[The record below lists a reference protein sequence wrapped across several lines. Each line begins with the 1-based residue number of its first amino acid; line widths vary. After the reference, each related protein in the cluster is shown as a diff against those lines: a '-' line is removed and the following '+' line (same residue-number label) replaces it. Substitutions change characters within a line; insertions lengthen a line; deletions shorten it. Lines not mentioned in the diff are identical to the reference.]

1 MSQLARMFVVLNF
14 LLAAGFLYAA
24 AMFLG
29 INHEWKKKHD
39 TMNTQLTQA
48 REDARKREKE
58 LQTRVEELTKESST
72 LKEDRSGLQ
81 GDNTTPHGRE
91 RDTAEKDKKTK
102 DAEFAKEQ
110 GNVASANENL
120 KRANDELSK
129 RTDEANKLRTDAAT
143 AQAGERKANDEL
155 EKAKTEI
162 RNRDNSIAELEKG
175 KTEMTG
181 KIEEL
186 EIVKSIAQKAGVD
199 LTNILNAAPIPDAK
213 VIGWDPDMKLVQVNA
228 GYRPEGR
235 SRHDARHR
243 SRVEL
248 HRQDQD
254 RPGLPEQRG
263 RDPLHRGAGT
273 DRPGRRSGHQHH
285 QLTRRP
291 ESHG

>member
-48 REDARKREKE
+48 REEARKREKD

-72 LKEDRSGLQ
+72 LKEDNAGVKA
-81 GDNTTPHGRE
+81 
-91 RDTAEKDKKTK
+91 TAARLTDAAATSEKDKAQKAA
-102 DAEFAKEQ
+102 DFAKEQ
-110 GNVASANENL
+110 GNVQSAQEAL

-129 RTDEANKLRTDAAT
+129 RTDEANKLRTDAAA
-143 AQAGERKANDEL
+143 AQASERKANEEL

-199 LTNILNAAPIPDAK
+199 LTNVLNAAPIPDAK

-228 GYRPEGR
+228 GTAQKVARGTTLDIVRGSSYIGR
-235 SRHDARHR
+235 IKI
-243 SRVEL
+243 
-248 HRQDQD
+248 DQVY
-254 RPGLPEQRG
+254 PNSA
-263 RDPLHRGAGT
+263 AGT
-273 DRPGRRSGHQHH
+273 LYIAAPGQTVQVGDRA
-285 QLTRRP
+285 TNTIN
-291 ESHG
+291 